1 MPRSETNALA
11 AIALP
16 AATTGSESMPM
27 SQQQRVSRRQFL
39 AALTV
44 APMAA
49 GTPGLRAQSRPR
61 IPVGIQLYSVR
72 DEVAKDLM
80 GTLTALRTMGYECVE
95 FWAPYFEWT
104 IDYAKQVR
112 AHLDHLGLRCYSN
125 HTSPQHMSSA
135 HLPHVIELNR
145 VLGSRHVIMAH
156 AGPQTGLDGWQR
168 TAELL
173 TSASVHLQTAGLT
186 AGYHNWDVDFV
197 PIQGTRPIDVL
208 TRSTPSEVGFQL
220 DVATCLA
227 AGVDPVAFVR
237 ANSGRIKTYH
247 VKDWSSDPALHY
259 RVLLGE
265 GIGPWKALF
274 AVAETTGGVEH
285 YLIEQEGSRFPPME
299 TAQRCLDNF
308 RALRASVDEG
318 PSEPTAA
325 SQLAL
330 AGAYD
335 SY

>member
-1 MPRSETNALA
+1 MR
-11 AIALP
+11 
-16 AATTGSESMPM
+16 
-27 SQQQRVSRRQFL
+27 QQNVTRREFL
-39 AALTV
+39 AVLAT
-44 APMAA
+44 APL
-49 GTPGLRAQSRPR
+49 TPGVPDVRAQSRPR

-80 GTLTALRTMGYECVE
+80 GTLTALRATGYECVE

-112 AHLDHLGLRCYSN
+112 THLDHLGLRCYSN
-125 HTSPQHMSSA
+125 HTSPQHMSPD
-135 HLPHVIELNR
+135 HLPHVIELNH

-156 AGPQTGLDGWQR
+156 AGPQAGLDGWQR
-168 TAELL
+168 TAALL
-173 TSASVHLQTAGLT
+173 TSASVRLRAAGLS

-208 TRSTPSEVGFQL
+208 TSSTPAEVGFQL

-237 ANSGRIKTYH
+237 ANASRIKTYH
-247 VKDWSSDPALHY
+247 IKDWSPDPALHY

-265 GIGPWKALF
+265 GMGPWKTLF
-274 AVAETTGGVEH
+274 DVAETTGGVEH

-308 RALRASVDEG
+308 RGLRASADE
-318 PSEPTAA
+318 AR
-325 SQLAL
+325 
-330 AGAYD
+330 
-335 SY
+335 